1 MDHNPWK
8 IILKRLSPPQGKRM
22 ASPKDLKPKIHEEI
36 GLRAHETKGR
46 KKRPSPPRSEDK
58 RKKRKSLGERT
69 GPRSLEDAK
78 GSGSSRH
85 AAQSKWD

>member
-22 ASPKDLKPKIHEEI
+22 ASQKDLKPKIHEEI

-46 KKRPSPPRSEDK
+46 KKRPSPLRLED
-58 RKKRKSLGERT
+58 KKRKSPVERIKLGS
-69 GPRSLEDAK
+69 PEDPK
-78 GSGSSRH
+78 GSGSSEH
-85 AAQSKWD
+85 ATQLKWD

>member
-1 MDHNPWK
+1 MDNNPWK
-8 IILKRLSPPQGKRM
+8 IILKRLSPPQGRRM

-58 RKKRKSLGERT
+58 KRKSLVERIKL
-69 GPRSLEDAK
+69 GSPEDAK
-78 GSGSSRH
+78 GSGSSEH
-85 AAQSKWD
+85 ATQLKWD